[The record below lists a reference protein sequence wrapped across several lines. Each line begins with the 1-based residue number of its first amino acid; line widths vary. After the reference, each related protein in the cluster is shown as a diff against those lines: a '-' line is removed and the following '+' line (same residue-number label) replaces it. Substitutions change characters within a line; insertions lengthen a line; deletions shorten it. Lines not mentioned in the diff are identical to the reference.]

1 MKSNIV
7 STIQNPK
14 TVQSKSEVTKHV
26 SNKMS
31 NGTFSIKSQ
40 WAYGFQGS
48 DLVVFSFLI
57 WKTISCVNQTYRN
70 TFQGSVMT
78 FALKMLIKMML
89 HATFISLKFPLI
101 VLVIFL
107 PKLKC
112 ICCFSYILFFA
123 NFTF

>member
-48 DLVVFSFLI
+48 DVVVFSFLI

>member
-14 TVQSKSEVTKHV
+14 TVQSKSAVTKHV

-48 DLVVFSFLI
+48 DLVVFSFLR

-70 TFQGSVMT
+70 TTQG
-78 FALKMLIKMML
+78 
-89 HATFISLKFPLI
+89 
-101 VLVIFL
+101 
-107 PKLKC
+107 
-112 ICCFSYILFFA
+112 
-123 NFTF
+123 